1 MTAEPTIARCG
12 TCGTQYTARAWP
24 WLESVGAV
32 RDERRT
38 CAVPGCC
45 TPLERASVTALRL
58 AAEGRDAAND
68 TRDTHRRGV
77 SETMPKP
84 KKSPTKKTAAKAVE
98 VDETPAIISIRL
110 HTPADYAAFERAK
123 ARISAQAGGA
133 YVSLSQAVLVL
144 ARRQA
149 AREDAEE
156 RARVEAEARPTRD
169 ALVLRYLAARA
180 AVEQTTVD
188 GWQGTAADRA
198 ALVAAE
204 EQALAALARDAGA
217 PPPQA

>member
-1 MTAEPTIARCG
+1 
-12 TCGTQYTARAWP
+12 
-24 WLESVGAV
+24 
-32 RDERRT
+32 
-38 CAVPGCC
+38 
-45 TPLERASVTALRL
+45 
-58 AAEGRDAAND
+58 
-68 TRDTHRRGV
+68 
-77 SETMPKP
+77 MPKP
-84 KKSPTKKTAAKAVE
+84 KKSPTKKTAAKDD
-98 VDETPAIISIRL
+98 DETPAIISIRL

-123 ARISAQAGGA
+123 ARVSAQAGGA

-169 ALVLRYLAARA
+169 ALVLRYLTARA